1 MAEGPRKITKE
12 SNYFETN
19 ENKHSVPKLMGEDKD
34 SAHRVIHCCECLTL
48 KKKKDPKSII

>member
-19 ENKHSVPKLMGEDKD
+19 ENKHNVPKLMGEGKD
-34 SAHRVIHCCECLTL
+34 SAQRVIYCCECLTL